1 MIKIN
6 DMKYKIEEQDRKIAL
21 KEKFNANSY
30 FGYLGEIAFAKCLN
44 MEWENPGYKD
54 TDLIAK
60 DGIKYQVK
68 THVDSSE
75 KKRFWLDGR
84 HKVFDYYV
92 FCHIDKNEQHVY
104 IDGMIEKEMV
114 EANSHSFL
122 NKNAIYRRR

>member
-44 MEWENPGYKD
+44 MEWKNPGYKD

-60 DGIKYQVK
+60 DGIRYQVK
-68 THVDSSE
+68 AHIDSSE
-75 KKRFWLDGR
+75 KKRFWLDER

-92 FCHIDKNEQHVY
+92 FCHIDK
-104 IDGMIEKEMV
+104 
-114 EANSHSFL
+114 
-122 NKNAIYRRR
+122 